1 MTCGKYG
8 TLWPKPTGS
17 TMIGKDVLQ
26 FIPSNML
33 MPSIYCPPLS
43 CVSRDDSYLVW
54 LVNNAFTLIRKDLQ
68 ETYDRL
74 KKPDHEA
81 KCHNTAYMDQIIKTN
96 IIIDS
101 TVTNLTLETDESYT
115 LSISQADNELHVNIS
130 ATTFFGVRHA
140 LETMTQLTA
149 YDEVHNTMQI
159 VTKAYVVDKPAYPY
173 RGILLDTSRNF
184 FSVKSIMN
192 LVKAMSFSK
201 MNTLHWHITDTHS
214 FPIEIKSVPE
224 MSRYGAYSDRKVYS
238 HEDIKKIID
247 YATLRGVR
255 VLPEFDQP
263 AHCGNGWQWGE
274 KKGLGKLAVCVNK
287 EPWGSYCSEPPCGQL
302 NPTNENLYPVLGK
315 IYQEYMDLFKPDI
328 FHAGGDEV
336 KIL

>member
-1 MTCGKYG
+1 MKQ
-8 TLWPKPTGS
+8 KV
-17 TMIGKDVLQ
+17 DR
-26 FIPSNML
+26 
-33 MPSIYCPPLS
+33 
-43 CVSRDDSYLVW
+43 SR
-54 LVNNAFTLIRKDLQ
+54 
-68 ETYDRL
+68 
-74 KKPDHEA
+74 
-81 KCHNTAYMDQIIKTN
+81 IKTDVFV
-96 IIIDS
+96 DS
-101 TVTNLTLETDESYT
+101 AEAQLTLETDESYI
-115 LSISQADNELHVNIS
+115 LSITKNGDDIHVNIS
-130 ATTFFGVRHA
+130 ASTFFGVRHA

-149 YDEVHNTMQI
+149 YDGVYNTLQI
-159 VTKAYVVDKPAYPY
+159 VSEAAIVDKPAYPY

-214 FPIEIKSVPE
+214 FPIEIKSLPN
-224 MSRYGAYSDRKVYS
+224 MLRYGAYSDRKIYTQADV
-238 HEDIKKIID
+238 KKIID

-336 KIL
+336 KIP